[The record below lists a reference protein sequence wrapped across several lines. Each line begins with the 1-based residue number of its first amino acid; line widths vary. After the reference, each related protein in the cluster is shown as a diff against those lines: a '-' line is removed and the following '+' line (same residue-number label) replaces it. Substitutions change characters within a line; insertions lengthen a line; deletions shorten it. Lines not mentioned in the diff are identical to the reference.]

1 MINREKAK
9 LNHAVHPGSTAVG
22 LRLALFVMILYAGL
36 CLFPFFW
43 ALMVSLTPLTYIPH
57 GGGEAVGVDIMKW
70 PPEINVFKGIVFGAP
85 ATLSNYIRIFYLVPD
100 FSKWILNTFIYAGVV
115 SVGVVFFNTLAGYA
129 FARLR
134 FPLRDFWFA
143 VLLATMMVPFA
154 VTIIP
159 IYTLLVRMGWVNT
172 YQGLIVPRMVNVAML
187 FFMRQFF
194 LNFPKS
200 LEEAAYLDGAGI
212 PKILFQV
219 VLPNTR
225 PAIAAQFIYVFLGNW
240 NEFFWPLIVTSKKEM
255 FTLTMGLSFFQSNFY
270 TYWQY
275 LMAASLLVTLPM
287 IVLFLFF
294 QRQFIASNMASAIK
308 E

>member
-1 MINREKAK
+1 MT
-9 LNHAVHPGSTAVG
+9 NHGFLKSNCAVPRSSVAGS
-22 LRLALFVMILYAGL
+22 RFALFIMIMYALL

-43 ALMVSLTPLTYIPH
+43 ALMVSLTPITFVPL
-57 GGGEAVGVDIMKW
+57 GGTESVGVDIMKW
-70 PPEINVFKGIVFGAP
+70 PPEIDIFKGVVFGAP
-85 ATLSNYIRIFYLVPD
+85 ATLSNFVRIFYLVPD
-100 FSKWILNTFIYAGVV
+100 FALWILNTIVYAGVV
-115 SVGVVFFNTLAGYA
+115 SIGVVFFNTLAGYA

-134 FPLRDFWFA
+134 FPFRDFWFTL
-143 VLLATMMVPFA
+143 LLATMMIPFA

-159 IYTLLVRMGWVNT
+159 IYTLLVRLGWVNT
-172 YQGLIVPRMVNVAML
+172 YQGLIVPRLVNIAML

-194 LNFPKS
+194 LTFPKS

-219 VLPNTR
+219 VIPNAR
-225 PAIAAQFIYVFLGNW
+225 PAIAAQFIYVFLGSW
-240 NEFFWPLIVTSKKEM
+240 NEFFWPLIVTSKSEM
-255 FTLTMGLSFFQSNFY
+255 FTLTMGLSFFRSSYY
-270 TYWQY
+270 TLWQY
-275 LMAASLLVTLPM
+275 LMAASLLVTIPM